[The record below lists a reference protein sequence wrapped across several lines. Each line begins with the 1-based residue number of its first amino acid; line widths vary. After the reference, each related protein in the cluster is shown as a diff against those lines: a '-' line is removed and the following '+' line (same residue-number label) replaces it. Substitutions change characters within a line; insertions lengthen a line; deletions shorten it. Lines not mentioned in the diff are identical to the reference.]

1 MKISLGMPIPDLG
14 SLPGSRPG
22 GGVIGLLGF
31 QTSTTEQSTEENAC
45 SQVQKI
51 ERFKRTSP
59 STPVAVGDIIFREK
73 AGTSYPP
80 DGYYKDLLAGFYQIK
95 NEGYVFEI
103 GSCAI
108 IESFNSTN
116 SPEINAENIC
126 AAVIGNKMYKLG
138 SADLAVTNI
147 VYKDDDGAETANE
160 GFYKTTVDGNP
171 VYYEISNIDIDGEVV
186 KIELC

>member
-31 QTSTTEQSTEENAC
+31 QTSTTEQTTEANAC

-51 ERFKRTSP
+51 ERFKRTSA

-80 DGYYKDLLAGFYQIK
+80 DGYYKDLLAGFYKVK
-95 NEGYVFEI
+95 NEGEVVEI
-103 GSCAI
+103 GSCAT
-108 IESFNSTN
+108 IESFDSTDT
-116 SPEINAENIC
+116 PEANAENIC
-126 AAVIGNKMYKLG
+126 VATIGEKMYKLG

-147 VYKDDDGAETANE
+147 VYKDVDGAETADE
-160 GFYKTTVDGNP
+160 GFYKTTIGGDP
-171 VYYEISNIDIDGEVV
+171 VYYEISNNDNNGEVV